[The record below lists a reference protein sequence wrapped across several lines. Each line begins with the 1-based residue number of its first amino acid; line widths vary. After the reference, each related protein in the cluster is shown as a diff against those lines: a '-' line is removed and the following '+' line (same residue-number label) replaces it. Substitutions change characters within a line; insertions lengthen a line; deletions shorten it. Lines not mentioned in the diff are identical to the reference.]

1 MNEKYL
7 QDLYALIKGKDSSY
21 EGRYSYD
28 QFKTKIQDD
37 AYAEQMHSW
46 LSKRDESFKQKP
58 LETFIGEVKGGP
70 ASRKPVT
77 AQKKKFSLDS
87 EVPQQ
92 EEAASTGLS
101 LGGGSSATQPT
112 NKKLPKFKILTKED
126 FSRIDL
132 SPKTDQQRFFEERQ
146 AEFKKSIAVIRE
158 TEKRQKL
165 EAVEEAEKA
174 KGTKALNKNIKS
186 APDFVKSIDAISA
199 NLTSKTE
206 EEAITELRSKFSK
219 FGINFEETGFGTDKI
234 IAKSLDGKKSITVD
248 LDNWTT
254 GGDIEAAKRLKA
266 FISENAIPVETPIT
280 GDLLT
285 KSIQAQN
292 LRKTGRLN
300 PDGTLSTVKFTS
312 FEEDGKFKVVP
323 TLFPKDPNNY
333 SSDPKTWEELPFKEA
348 VKRARERGE
357 VFDFKTD
364 KEAKDFAKGSWKD
377 VNKIDNEGEKFYKQR
392 GLDYMSNKKTYDE
405 YVKVR
410 DMVDFIEE
418 NVGAKNIT
426 ARDGASKYP
435 NLVINGRLRSDAEKL
450 LQKYKSQEEA
460 LRGQVFDS
468 GFFSEGKVEQARE
481 DFDLYLDKKS
491 NEIAQDAAKVNNKAK
506 QEKAVVDEQSMKI
519 FNMPIDKLPS
529 YQPKNDREKFQKSNL
544 IKQYQEVKLTQDFA
558 ARKYE
563 DAKTYFDAKANK
575 QIQGEFDDNIS
586 GAWNAITDAY
596 DRGQAAQ
603 QILAFALGIKDVN
616 SKTDREEASRIIIEN
631 LTTDQSGKTS
641 RVMSRWQQ
649 ATGAAE
655 SFDVFLDNPFE
666 LALTFAGTSL
676 SQILPYGMKIVPT
689 AIAAGAGTG
698 AAAGLAGGPFAE
710 VTVPGGA
717 IAGAGYGFRTG
728 MAATSLAMEYTN
740 SVLDVMREKGYDIND
755 PNQVAEALSND
766 EVWSEG
772 GERGLK
778 RGIPIAVVDYLSAG
792 LAGKVFK
799 PTSVLAGTGQR
810 IALQTAERGIVD
822 PLAEATGELAAQI
835 SSGQEVDWK
844 EISAEALGGIGNN
857 SSNMAI
863 NTYRNIRNNS
873 NIEIANKLTDAS
885 FVGTESA
892 SDTKISS
899 WANNMQ
905 QLGKIDADTN
915 QRIQENVGLRREAR
929 EALSVGENKNNIKP
943 SVLARTMELMS
954 AKEELSSS
962 TNRKEIYSE
971 KIKAINNELSII
983 AETKELA
990 PEESSIDLSTTLGT
1004 TKKGVGQYIINGVRY
1019 TKEQFLEKTEGM
1031 TARRL
1036 LRSALGVKNDDET
1049 ANALKEIISQK
1060 TQSELSTDELT
1071 NLLNQEEDAIQ
1082 EQATNESVLRTEQPG
1097 LGLQEV
1103 GERNIQPEGIAEET
1117 VFDAQQEEVEQSEL
1131 QKELK
1136 KMQAPQRLIDAI
1148 PTDTTLREGFLSDM
1162 KDLGASLFGQ
1172 AGVFKIAE
1180 NSVSVGKF
1188 FSALSGGRDRILFHE
1203 AAHAATVITMN
1214 DILKNPNDY
1223 TAEQVKANE
1232 ELWDIARDYRFNR
1245 TSNATMFQPYG
1256 INNQYEFV
1264 AEFISNPKFREFVGK
1279 NNPDDKVRLRDLIWT
1294 KILQMLGMNKKEIS
1308 TERIAQIEKAIDT
1321 TLGASIE
1328 RNARN
1333 KAKTQTQEN
1342 GKTTTNEVQS
1352 QRTGNGR
1359 TTRAAI
1365 SKTAPL
1371 EGAPKVEGATGP
1383 NQELVSVAERYAAE
1397 NGIDLKRQG
1406 EYVEVNEERAQRI
1419 ADAYEAMENNP
1430 QNPKVKEAYAELIKQ
1445 TKAQYQALVDA
1456 GYKFWF
1462 IDLNNPENI
1471 DYISSPYNSM
1481 RDLRQNK
1488 QMGVFPTEEGFG
1500 SNEDVDVS
1508 QNPLLE
1514 DTGITWAVGGLDGEM
1529 KPVTANDLFRAV
1541 HDAFGHGLEGAGF
1554 RARGEENAWQAHS
1567 RLFTGAAIGAMTSET
1582 RGQNSWVNYGPEGVN
1597 NRTASAEDTV
1607 FADQKVGLMPA
1618 WTWTEGVAPDM
1629 QEEATDYKA
1638 ISKKVLDKKELNTVR
1653 ASLRASSPDSFSLEI
1668 LDAIAKGQSADT
1680 GNDALNVQIEESIE
1694 NGVSIGTIANLIL
1707 QDESIVESKNIDS
1720 RRKAIDYV
1728 LNIGA
1733 KGTILK
1739 AGQQSVSS
1747 KTQEKKDFEEGVDQ
1761 TNENFAELLDLDT
1774 KDKTNLEKVSAFLD
1788 KADTYLSSE
1797 LSPNKLN
1804 DVTRVM
1810 ALGTAKVIVKTL
1822 KTLVN
1827 TGMKLQEAIQRVS
1840 EIYNVSTEKIDEAL
1854 QIVATA
1860 TQNVS
1865 EGISE
1870 FEIPGFNRM
1879 MVEAEGIVEK
1889 SKKRRVSA
1897 QKTADNVMSYVMG
1910 SKVYEDATD
1919 VQRELLVRA
1928 VRKRFN
1934 LKEKQAPS
1942 VGKLFG
1948 TIKNVTKI
1956 TMTEKTALKK
1966 QIKDLGRGAR
1976 DAVKAWRIA
1985 SQQLSK
1991 DIKELKGT
1999 GKINA
2004 EQAANVIRAFSK
2016 VNVFSET
2023 SVERFTNYMTK
2034 VFNNADYANKLT
2046 KAKNTRASIKKM
2058 SRDAKRNADLRVLAT
2073 KFAEIDPS
2081 LVKSIEAYNDIAD
2094 KIEEAIKGSSIRG
2107 QRVSFSETVNIEN
2120 ANEYVTEAMKN
2131 QVKVLRDERI
2141 AEIESLYGVDAKD
2154 FSEAEMNALL
2164 QEDKPMSDKNNE
2176 IVKRT
2181 IERAFDIYSAIIKD
2195 AINTG
2200 VDSIT
2205 GEDVSYTRREREI
2218 ISKFMAMNP
2227 NNMKP
2232 KTALA
2237 AVDALANFLENKSIA
2252 GMVAVTSTYEGENN
2266 TKIVLS
2272 KGIQSIAL
2280 KKYWSK
2286 GLGRTFGE
2294 QTTNL
2299 NILFEKMFK
2308 GFNRGGTVQDLMGLT
2323 KLINKKAF
2331 ALTQSNAIIN
2341 DYVKAFYDKNVTPNG
2356 QAFNTTYN
2364 NIERGM
2370 AAFMLRNV
2378 IGTEEQ
2384 MQAEFNRRKGLIE
2397 QSIAAL
2403 SIGNEQE
2410 KKKAEVY
2417 QKVYDKVLSEATNI
2431 QDIYDNTDIINLEAI
2446 DFWQKQWDSK
2456 FDALSDVALGVYNKV
2471 LDRDLNYT
2479 PDRYSRMQ
2487 SAPKEVDITN
2497 SESAF
2502 IFNTNGVLYN
2512 KKTGVLMDT
2521 TGTAN
2526 LPKNSDNQA
2535 LSFID
2540 LSFDRNNSNSMYD
2553 ALVDIETAAPI
2564 RQVQAFLNSSNFSKI
2579 VPSSEDAAL
2588 LKNRIDLYVRNVR
2601 NKNPYSND
2609 ELSAAVRRLNKIATL
2624 GVTQSLAGA
2633 FQPIKQIMPVAV
2645 NTLINSGSMGIGAA
2659 FDPAFN
2665 AWLNQSGYAIANRGV
2680 ESQAEIDSIN
2690 QMIEE
2695 AADSKPKKAMKL
2707 IEDANKKVLNM
2718 LLVRPDVAVAR
2729 ASFAAYYEK
2738 YLKDNGLYE
2747 TTERVQ
2753 TDYGEVE
2760 VTKKGIDYS
2769 NHPLNEDAANYAQRM
2784 VDRQQNVSDTDLA
2797 GSLFSSKETG
2807 KQVLVKLLMPF
2818 ASFRMNQASRIAA
2831 DLSTLGYWGVSTRED
2846 KVIAARSL
2854 SGYAAELVTFKA
2866 ISAGISLAMGYAAA
2880 AMMGHSESDDEE
2892 EKRQESII
2900 KGQATGLVTDI
2911 LSPLPFLDKGIQT
2924 ISANLLDIVNE
2935 AADVSEEDRLAIYG
2949 TKKEDFLKNMGM
2961 YGIAPDRLAQ
2971 LYDLIVMSV
2980 SGKYKDDFGKEQEI
2994 SDDSKEAL
3002 AFLIGPAILSNFGL
3016 GTAEIASVI
3025 RNSVKMAKKK
3035 KTSYE
3040 ERQAKEE
3047 KRLKKEEEDANEVR
3061 ILEEIS
3067 IDTSDPEKLA
3077 LIQDQIRRLTNETEA
3092 EADERKAKNKEI
3104 KQEKAKLLG
3113 EYANETEMKRYDRA
3127 LWEETFGENSEWYN
3141 EYREEKLLQKE
3152 VEDAIQRIKD
3162 EEYNYTPVGKEKYQF
3177 GPQTTKSKSKK
3188 FGYSFGPQESKSDEK
3203 GSSSDYK
3210 FGPQK

>member
-1 MNEKYL
+1 MNEKYF
-7 QDLYALIKGKDSSY
+7 QDLYALIKGKDSTY

-28 QFKTKIQDD
+28 QFKTKIQDE
-37 AYAEQMHSW
+37 AYAEQIHNW
-46 LSKRDESFKQKP
+46 LSKRDESFKNKP
-58 LETFIGEVKGGP
+58 LEKFIGEVKGVS
-70 ASRKPVT
+70 AKTKPVT

-92 EEAASTGLS
+92 EEAASTELS
-101 LGGGSSATQPT
+101 LGDGSSATQPT
-112 NKKLPKFKILTKED
+112 NNKFPKFKILTKED
-126 FSRIDL
+126 FSRVDL

-146 AEFKKSIAVIRE
+146 KEFKKFAAVSEE
-158 TEKRQKL
+158 TRRRQKV
-165 EAVEEAEKA
+165 EAAEEAKNKKLTA
-174 KGTKALNKNIKS
+174 ALNKDAKL
-186 APDFVKSIDAISA
+186 APEFVKSINAITA

-234 IAKSLDGKKSITVD
+234 IAKSLDGKKSVIVD

-254 GGDIEAAKRLKA
+254 GGDVEAAKKLKT
-266 FISENAIPVETPIT
+266 FISENAIPIEAPIT
-280 GDLLT
+280 GDLLS

-348 VKRARERGE
+348 VKRAKERGE

-364 KEAKDFAKGSWKD
+364 KEARDFAKGSWKD
-377 VNKIDNEGEKFYKQR
+377 VNKIDSEGEKFYKER

-418 NVGAKNIT
+418 NLGNKNIT
-426 ARDGASKYP
+426 PFYEKRAEKYP
-435 NLVINGRLRSDAEKL
+435 NLVINGRLRTDAEKL
-450 LQKYKSQEEA
+450 LEKYKKQEEA

-481 DFDLYLDKKS
+481 DFDLHLDKKA
-491 NEIAQDAAKVNNKAK
+491 NEIAQEAAKINYKAK
-506 QEKAVVDEQSMKI
+506 QEKAVVDEQSVKL

-558 ARKYE
+558 AKKYE
-563 DAKTYFDAKANK
+563 DAKTYFDAKVNK

-616 SKTDREEASRIIIEN
+616 SKTDKEEASRIIVEN

-641 RVMSRWQQ
+641 RVMARWQQ
-649 ATGAAE
+649 ASGAAE

-666 LALTFAGTSL
+666 LALTMAGTSL
-676 SQILPYGMKIVPT
+676 SQILPYGMKIVPA
-689 AIAAGAGTG
+689 AIATGAGTG
-698 AAAGLAGGPFAE
+698 ALTGLAGGPFAE

-717 IAGAGYGFRTG
+717 ITGAGYGFRTG

-755 PNQVAEALSND
+755 PNQVAEALSNE

-799 PTSVLAGTGQR
+799 PTSVLAGTGR
-810 IALQTAERGIVD
+810 KIALQTLERGIVD
-822 PLAEATGELAAQI
+822 PLAEATGELAAQVTA
-835 SSGQEVDWK
+835 GQEVDWK

-863 NTYRNIRNNS
+863 NTYRNIKNNS
-873 NIEIANKLTDAS
+873 NIEIANKLTDIS

-892 SDTKISS
+892 SDTRISS

-915 QRIQENVGLRREAR
+915 QRIQENVGLRRDAR

-943 SVLARTMELMS
+943 TVLARTMELMS
-954 AKEELSSS
+954 AKEQLSSS

-971 KIKAINNELSII
+971 KIKAINAELAVI

-990 PEESSIDLSTTLGT
+990 PEESSVDLSTTLGT

-1019 TKEQFLEKTEGM
+1019 TKEQFLQKTENM

-1036 LRSALGVKNDDET
+1036 LRSAIGVKNDEET
-1049 ANALKEIISQK
+1049 GNALKEIIEKK
-1060 TQSELSTDELT
+1060 TQSELSTEELN

-1082 EQATNESVLRTEQPG
+1082 EQATNESVLRTEQPE

-1103 GERNIQPEGIAEET
+1103 GERNTQLEGLAEGVTEAANQESI
-1117 VFDAQQEEVEQSEL
+1117 VDAQQEEVELSDL
-1131 QKELK
+1131 QKELQ
-1136 KMQAPQRLIDAI
+1136 KMQAPQTLIDAI

-1172 AGVFKIAE
+1172 AGVFKIPE
-1180 NSVSVGKF
+1180 NSVSIGKF
-1188 FSALSGGRDRILFHE
+1188 FSALSGGRNRILLHE

-1223 TAEQVKANE
+1223 TAEQVQANN
-1232 ELWDIARDYRFNR
+1232 ELWEIAQNYTFNR
-1245 TSNATMFQPYG
+1245 TTNARLVQPYG
-1256 INNQYEFV
+1256 INDQYEFV

-1279 NNPDDKVRLRDLIWT
+1279 NNPDDKVRLRDLIWS
-1294 KILQMLGMNKKEIS
+1294 KILQLLGVSKKEIS
-1308 TERIAQIEKAIDT
+1308 SERIAQVEKAIDT
-1321 TLGASIE
+1321 TLQASIE
-1328 RNARN
+1328 RNKRVKE
-1333 KAKTQTQEN
+1333 KAKTQTQTQTQEN
-1342 GKTTTNEVQS
+1342 GQTETNEVQP
-1352 QRTGNGR
+1352 QRTGNRR

-1365 SKTAPL
+1365 SKTTPL
-1371 EGAPKVEGATGP
+1371 EGAPKVQGATGP
-1383 NQELVSVAERYAAE
+1383 DPQLVSVAEKYANE
-1397 NGIDLKRQG
+1397 NGIDFKRQG
-1406 EYVEVNEERAQRI
+1406 EYVKVDEERAKRI
-1419 ADAYEAMENNP
+1419 ADAYEAMANDP
-1430 QNPKVKEAYAELIKQ
+1430 QDPKVKEAYAELIKQ

-1462 IDLNNPENI
+1462 IDLNNPDNI
-1471 DYISSPYNSM
+1471 DYISSPYNAM

-1508 QNPLLE
+1508 NNPLLE
-1514 DTGITWAVGGLDGEM
+1514 DTGIMWSVGGLDGEM

-1554 RARGEENAWQAHS
+1554 RAQGEENAFQAHS
-1567 RLFTGAAIGAMTSET
+1567 RLYTGAAIGAMASET
-1582 RGQNSWVNYGPEGVN
+1582 RGQNSWVNYGPFGEQ

-1607 FADQKVGLMPA
+1607 FADQKVGLMPEFA
-1618 WTWTEGVAPDM
+1618 WTEGLAPDM
-1629 QEEATDYKA
+1629 QEE
-1638 ISKKVLDKKELNTVR
+1638 E
-1653 ASLRASSPDSFSLEI
+1653 
-1668 LDAIAKGQSADT
+1668 
-1680 GNDALNVQIEESIE
+1680 
-1694 NGVSIGTIANLIL
+1694 
-1707 QDESIVESKNIDS
+1707 
-1720 RRKAIDYV
+1720 
-1728 LNIGA
+1728 
-1733 KGTILK
+1733 
-1739 AGQQSVSS
+1739 VSS
-1747 KTQEKKDFEEGVDQ
+1747 KTQDEVS
-1761 TNENFAELLDLDT
+1761 ELLDLDT

-1788 KADTYLSSE
+1788 RVDASLTE
-1797 LSPNKLN
+1797 GLSPNKLN

-1827 TGMKLQEAIQRVS
+1827 AGMKLQEAIQRVS
-1840 EIYNVSTEKIDEAL
+1840 EIHSVTTDKIEEAL

-1870 FEIPGFNRM
+1870 FELPGFNRM
-1879 MVEAEGIVEK
+1879 MVEVEGIVEK

-1897 QKTADNVMSYVMG
+1897 QKTAENVMSYVMG

-1919 VQRELLVRA
+1919 VQREALVRKI
-1928 VRKRFN
+1928 RKDFG

-1976 DAVKAWRIA
+1976 DAVKAWKIA

-1999 GKINA
+1999 GKITS

-2034 VFNNADYANKLT
+2034 VFNNADYANKLSS
-2046 KAKNTRASIKKM
+2046 AKKTRASIKKL
-2058 SRDAKRNADLRVLAT
+2058 SRDAKKNADLRVLAT

-2081 LVKSIEAYNDIAD
+2081 LVKSIEAYNDIAN

-2107 QRVSFSETVNIEN
+2107 QRVRFSETVNIEN

-2131 QVKVLRDERI
+2131 QVKILRDERI
-2141 AEIESLYGVDAKD
+2141 AEIESLYGVDASS
-2154 FSEAEMNALL
+2154 FSEAEMDALL
-2164 QEDKPMSDKNNE
+2164 QEDKPMSNKNNE

-2181 IERAFDIYSAIIKD
+2181 IERAFQIYSAMIQD
-2195 AINTG
+2195 AIDTG

-2205 GEDVSYTRREREI
+2205 GEDVSYTKREKEI
-2218 ISKFMAMNP
+2218 ISKFMAMDP
-2227 NNMKP
+2227 NNMEP
-2232 KTALA
+2232 KTALR
-2237 AVDALANFLENKSIA
+2237 AVDALMNFLENKSTA

-2266 TKIVLS
+2266 TKIVLN
-2272 KGIQSIAL
+2272 KGIKAIAL
-2280 KKYWSK
+2280 RKYFSK
-2286 GLGRTFGE
+2286 QLGRTFGE

-2323 KLINKKAF
+2323 KLINKKAL

-2341 DYVKAFYDKNVTPNG
+2341 DYVKQFYNKNVTPNG

-2364 NIERGM
+2364 NVERGM

-2384 MQAEFNRRKGLIE
+2384 MQAEFSRRKGLIE
-2397 QSIAAL
+2397 QSIEAL
-2403 SIGNEQE
+2403 SNGNDQEQ
-2410 KKKAEVY
+2410 KKAEVY
-2417 QKVYDKVLSEATNI
+2417 QKVYDKVLSGATSI
-2431 QDIYDNTDIINLEAI
+2431 QDIYDNTDINNLEAI

-2456 FDALSDVALGVYNKV
+2456 FDALSDVASGVYNKV

-2479 PDRYSRMQ
+2479 PDKYSRMD
-2487 SAPKEVDITN
+2487 SAPPDVDLTN
-2497 SESAF
+2497 SDSAF

-2512 KKTGVLMDT
+2512 KQTGVLMDV

-2526 LPKNSDNQA
+2526 LPQNSRKQP
-2535 LSFID
+2535 LSYID

-2564 RQVQAFLNSSNFSKI
+2564 RQVQAFLNSDNFSKI
-2579 VPSSEDAAL
+2579 VPSTADANML
-2588 LKNRIDLYVRNVR
+2588 TKRIDLYVRNVR

-2624 GVTQSLAGA
+2624 GVTQSLAGG

-2659 FDPAFN
+2659 FDPKFN
-2665 AWLNQSGYAIANRGV
+2665 AWLNQSGYAIASRGV

-2695 AADSKPKKAMKL
+2695 AAESKSKKALKL
-2707 IEDANKKVLNM
+2707 IEDANKKMLNI
-2718 LLVRPDVAVAR
+2718 LLVKPDVAIAR
-2729 ASFAAYYEK
+2729 ASFAAYYEQS
-2738 YLKDNGLYE
+2738 LKQQGLQY
-2747 TTERVQ
+2747 
-2753 TDYGEVE
+2753 
-2760 VTKKGIDYS
+2760 KGIDYS
-2769 NHPLNEDAANYAQRM
+2769 DHPINEVAANYAQRM

-2831 DLSTLGYWGVSTRED
+2831 DLSTLGYWDVSTKED
-2846 KVIAARSL
+2846 KIIAARSL

-2880 AMMGHSESDDEE
+2880 AIMGHSEGEDEE
-2892 EKRQESII
+2892 DKRRESII

-2935 AADVSEEDRLAIYG
+2935 AVDVSEEDRLAIYG

-2980 SGKYKDDFGKEQEI
+2980 SGKYKDDFGKEKEI
-2994 SDDSKEAL
+2994 SEDSREAL
-3002 AFLIGPAILSNFGL
+3002 ALLIGPAILTNLGL

-3035 KTSYE
+3035 ETSYE
-3040 ERQAKEE
+3040 EEQAKEE
-3047 KRLKKEEEDANEVR
+3047 KRLKKEEEDANEIK

-3077 LIQDQIRRLTNETEA
+3077 LIEEQIKKLSNESEA
-3092 EADERKAKNKEI
+3092 EADERKARNKQI
-3104 KQEKAKLLG
+3104 KEEKAKLLG
-3113 EYANETEMKRYDRA
+3113 EYANETEMKRYDRP
-3127 LWEETFGENSEWYN
+3127 LWEATFGENSEWYN
-3141 EYREEKLLQKE
+3141 EHREEKLLQKE
-3152 VEDAIQRIKD
+3152 VEDAIQRIRD
-3162 EEYNYTPVGKEKYQF
+3162 EEMNYSPVGKEKYKF
-3177 GPQTTKSKSKK
+3177 GPQTKKSKGKK
-3188 FGYSFGPQESKSDEK
+3188 FGYSFGPQESSSNSK